1 MTTPPPDESAVSA
14 ILLAGGRSSR
24 MGSDKAS
31 LMLAG
36 QTLLQRTMAVLS
48 EVAAEIVI
56 VHAPGQRLPAHE
68 SAVSTTVIE
77 DPVEGEGPLIGI
89 AAGLRHAPSETATV
103 VAVDMPFLQPSLL
116 RLLAGRATTGR
127 RIVVPMHLDR
137 PQPLCSVFRRDALE
151 TIDRRIE
158 DGERR
163 IMAVADDLGAERLAP
178 EGWSAADPDG
188 RSFDNVNTPEEFER
202 ALAVLGGE

>member
-1 MTTPPPDESAVSA
+1 MVSA

-36 QTLLQRTMAVLS
+36 QTLLQRSVAVLS

-56 VHAPGQRLPAHE
+56 VHAPGQRLPARE
-68 SAVSTTVIE
+68 LVVPTTLIE

-89 AAGLRHAPSETATV
+89 AAGLRHAALETALV

-116 RLLAGRATTGR
+116 RLLAGRATSGR
-127 RIVVPMHLDR
+127 RIVVPMYLDR
-137 PQPLCSVFRRDALE
+137 PQPLCSAFRRDALA
-151 TIDRRIE
+151 TIDRYIE
-158 DGERR
+158 AGERR
-163 IMAVADDLGAERLAP
+163 IMTVADDLGAERLAP
-178 EGWSAADPDG
+178 EGWSTADPHG
-188 RSFDNVNTPEEFER
+188 RSFDNVNTPEEFAA
-202 ALAVLGGE
+202 ALAVLAGK